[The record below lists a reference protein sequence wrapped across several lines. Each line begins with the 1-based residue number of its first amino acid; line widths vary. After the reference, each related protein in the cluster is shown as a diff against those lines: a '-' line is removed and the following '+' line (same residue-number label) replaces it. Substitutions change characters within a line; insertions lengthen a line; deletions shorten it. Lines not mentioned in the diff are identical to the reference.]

1 MQNNYAKIQEKIKKD
16 VVKHF
21 NSKVRDTHERS
32 TILYGEYND
41 YVLMTAF
48 NHQEYFIP
56 KNEVDNSTVRIYGR
70 EDIDSMVALTDRVLE
85 QATCV
90 LKYLGVYKG
99 YKEEFVLFEGE
110 NDNDNDSYIVAFNKK
125 FIAAIKYDVV
135 YGSDSK
141 QPALFYNEGI
151 PVLLQAP
158 CVLSVETLHEI
169 GEELKH
175 LNAIK
180 HFKIKL

>member
-1 MQNNYAKIQEKIKKD
+1 MKNDYKKIQEKIKKA
-16 VVKHF
+16 VVKNLDRVVTNTAER
-21 NSKVRDTHERS
+21 NS
-32 TILYGEYND
+32 ILYSNYNE

-56 KNEVDNSTVRIYGR
+56 KDEVVDSAVIAYGQK
-70 EDIDSMVALTDRVLE
+70 DIDFMVGLTDRVMK

-90 LKYLGVYKG
+90 LKYLGVYAG
-99 YKEEFVLFEGE
+99 YKKEYVLFEGE
-110 NDNDNDSYIVAFNKK
+110 NDKGSYIVALDKK
-125 FIAAIKYDVV
+125 TIAAIKYDTV
-135 YGSDSK
+135 YGSGSK

-158 CVLSVETLHEI
+158 CVLSKENLEDI
-169 GEELKH
+169 NEDLKH
-175 LNAIK
+175 LRAIK

>member
-16 VVKHF
+16 VVKHL

-56 KNEVDNSTVRIYGR
+56 KNEVDKSTVRIYGR
-70 EDIDSMVALTDRVLE
+70 EDIDSIVALTDRVLE

-90 LKYLGVYKG
+90 LKYLGVYKANL
-99 YKEEFVLFEGE
+99 ELVLFEGE
-110 NDNDNDSYIVAFNKK
+110 DEKGSYIVAFNKK
-125 FIAAIKYDVV
+125 AIAAIKYDAV
-135 YGSDSK
+135 YGSGSK

-158 CVLSVETLHEI
+158 CFLSVETLHEI

>member
-1 MQNNYAKIQEKIKKD
+1 MKNDYKKIQEKIKKD
-16 VVKHF
+16 VVKHL
-21 NSKVRDTHERS
+21 NSKMCDTHERS

-56 KNEVDNSTVRIYGR
+56 KDEVENSTVRIYGR
-70 EDIDSMVALTDRVLE
+70 KDIDAMVALTDRVLE

-90 LKYLGVYKG
+90 LKYLGVYKANL
-99 YKEEFVLFEGE
+99 ELVLFAGE
-110 NDNDNDSYIVAFNKK
+110 DEKGSYIVAFNKK
-125 FIAAIKYDVV
+125 AIAAIKYDAV
-135 YGSDSK
+135 YGSGSK

-158 CVLSVETLHEI
+158 CFLSVETLHEI

>member
-1 MQNNYAKIQEKIKKD
+1 MKNNYKKIQEKIEKD
-16 VVKHF
+16 VIKHL
-21 NSKVRDTHERS
+21 NEKVTKSVERTS
-32 TILYGEYND
+32 ILYRDYNE

-56 KNEVDNSTVRIYGR
+56 KDEVDDTLLRAYGS
-70 EDIDSMVALTDRVLE
+70 EDFDSMVGLTDRVMK

-90 LKYLGVYKG
+90 LKYLGVYKC
-99 YKEEFVLFEGE
+99 YKKEYVLFEGE
-110 NDNDNDSYIVAFNKK
+110 NDNGSYMVAIDKK
-125 FIAAIKYDVV
+125 AIAAIKYDTV
-135 YGSDSK
+135 YGSGSK

-158 CVLSVETLHEI
+158 CVLSKENLEDI
-169 GEELKH
+169 NEDLKH
-175 LNAIK
+175 IRAIK

>member
-1 MQNNYAKIQEKIKKD
+1 MKNNYKKIQEKIEKA
-16 VVKHF
+16 VVKHLDSVVTNTVER
-21 NSKVRDTHERS
+21 NS
-32 TILYGEYND
+32 ILYSDYNE
-41 YVLMTAF
+41 YVLMTAY

-56 KNEVDNSTVRIYGR
+56 KDEVINSTLIAYGQK
-70 EDIDSMVALTDRVLE
+70 DIDSMVGLTDRVMK

-99 YKEEFVLFEGE
+99 YKKEYVLFEGE
-110 NDNDNDSYIVAFNKK
+110 NDNGSYMVAIDKKAIVAV
-125 FIAAIKYDVV
+125 KYDTV
-135 YGSDSK
+135 YGSGSK

-158 CVLSVETLHEI
+158 CALSKENLEDI
-169 GEELKH
+169 NEDLKH
-175 LNAIK
+175 LRAIK

>member
-1 MQNNYAKIQEKIKKD
+1 MRNNYEKIQEKIEKVIMRNRKKSLQD
-16 VVKHF
+16 YTNRNTV
-21 NSKVRDTHERS
+21 
-32 TILYGEYND
+32 LYREYEG
-41 YVLMTAF
+41 YMLMTAY

-56 KNEVDNSTVRIYGR
+56 KDEVIDSTIIAYGQK
-70 EDIDSMVALTDRVLE
+70 DIDSMVGLTDRVMK

-99 YKEEFVLFEGE
+99 YKKEYVLFEGE
-110 NDNDNDSYIVAFNKK
+110 NDNGSYMVAFDKK
-125 FIAAIKYDVV
+125 AIAAIKYDTV
-135 YGSDSK
+135 YGSGSK

-158 CVLSVETLHEI
+158 CVLSKENLEDI
-169 GEELKH
+169 NEDLKH
-175 LNAIK
+175 IRAIK

>member
-1 MQNNYAKIQEKIKKD
+1 MKNNYKKIQEKIEKA
-16 VVKHF
+16 VVKHLDSVVTNTAER
-21 NSKVRDTHERS
+21 NS
-32 TILYGEYND
+32 ILYSNYNE

-56 KNEVDNSTVRIYGR
+56 KDEVIDSTIIAYGQK
-70 EDIDSMVALTDRVLE
+70 DIDSMVGLTDRVMK

-90 LKYLGVYKG
+90 LKYLGVYTG
-99 YKEEFVLFEGE
+99 YKKEYVLFEGE
-110 NDNDNDSYIVAFNKK
+110 NDNGSYMVAIDKK
-125 FIAAIKYDVV
+125 AIAAIKYDTV
-135 YGSDSK
+135 YGSGSK

-158 CVLSVETLHEI
+158 CVLSKENLEDI
-169 GEELKH
+169 NEDLKH
-175 LNAIK
+175 IRAIK

>member
-1 MQNNYAKIQEKIKKD
+1 MKNNYEKIQEKIRKD
-16 VVKHF
+16 VVNHLHSTNTDFVK
-21 NSKVRDTHERS
+21 RS
-32 TILYGEYND
+32 SILYREFND

-56 KNEVDNSTVRIYGR
+56 KDVVNNTMLCAYGAK
-70 EDIDSMVALTDRVLE
+70 DVDSMLGLTTRVM
-85 QATCV
+85 QKATCV
-90 LKYLGVYKG
+90 LKYLGIYKFSS
-99 YKEEFVLFEGE
+99 EFVLFEGE
-110 NDNDNDSYIVAFNKK
+110 NDEGSYIVAVNKK
-125 FIAAIKYDVV
+125 AIAAIKYDTV
-135 YGSDSK
+135 YGSGSN

-158 CVLSVETLHEI
+158 CVLTNTVIAEI
-169 GEELKH
+169 KGELEH

>member
-1 MQNNYAKIQEKIKKD
+1 MRNNYGKIQEKIKKD
-16 VVKHF
+16 VVKHL
-21 NSKVRDTHERS
+21 NDKVTSSVERN
-32 TILYGEYND
+32 TILYSDYNE

-56 KNEVDNSTVRIYGR
+56 KDEVVDSAVIAYGQK
-70 EDIDSMVALTDRVLE
+70 DTDSMVGLTDRVMK

-99 YKEEFVLFEGE
+99 YKKEYVLFEGE
-110 NDNDNDSYIVAFNKK
+110 NENNSYMVAVDKK
-125 FIAAIKYDVV
+125 AITAIKYDTV

-158 CVLSVETLHEI
+158 CVLSKENLEDI
-169 GEELKH
+169 NEDLKH
-175 LNAIK
+175 LRAIK
-180 HFKIKL
+180 HIEIKL